1 MTDPVLLKGTVE
13 KYDLSTEG
21 RREIVLPLRNFG
33 SVKTYVLPGLL
44 GNNHAFLMHL
54 GLIAHLRYTLGAP
67 DGWRYPST
75 PPSERQPDAVLYRGP
90 LAYAVE
96 VDVGYSREKVLRK
109 IAHYR
114 SRYAGQIWGLTSR
127 ARARLVSSHAWPAA
141 VETVLIDLAAACG
154 SGPREVRR

>member
-13 KYDLSTEG
+13 KYGLSTEG
-21 RREIVLPLRNFG
+21 RTEIVLPLRNFG

-54 GLIAHLRYTLGAP
+54 GFTAHLRYILGAS
-67 DGWRYPST
+67 DNWQYPSA
-75 PPSERQPDAVLYRGP
+75 PPSETQPDAVLYRGP

-114 SRYAGQIWGLTSR
+114 SHYAGQIWGLTSN
-127 ARARLVSSHAWPAA
+127 ARARLVTSHAWPGAI
-141 VETVLIDLAAACG
+141 ETVLIDVAAAAG
-154 SGPREVRR
+154 NSPQEVRR